1 MGAVAS
7 NSTRITR
14 ATAHRRSPRNRRS
27 SDIVAYR
34 QLVRYREILA
44 WAAHRIYH
52 LDAGLA
58 IDPEIMEDI
67 VEIDRFLNQ
76 LCDSLGH
83 GIDHRYCPF
92 LWAFALGP
100 VPWEEDQSAAQ
111 KALWLDSF
119 HKKVRY
125 RP

>member
-7 NSTRITR
+7 NGAQITP
-14 ATAHRRSPRNRRS
+14 ATARRGNPGNRLS

-34 QLVRYREILA
+34 EIVRYREILA

-58 IDPEIMEDI
+58 IDPDIMEDI

-83 GIDHRYCPF
+83 GIDHRYCPY
-92 LWAFALGP
+92 LWAFSLGP
-100 VPWEEDQSAAQ
+100 VPWEEDQSVAQ
-111 KALWLDSF
+111 KTRWLDSF
-119 HKKVRY
+119 HRKVRY

>member
-1 MGAVAS
+1 MGAMESKHPHA
-7 NSTRITR
+7 
-14 ATAHRRSPRNRRS
+14 APGAARRGDPPTGLA
-27 SDIVAYR
+27 SDIIAYR

-58 IDPEIMEDI
+58 IDPDIMEDI

-83 GIDHRYCPF
+83 GIDHRYCPY

-111 KALWLDSF
+111 KTRWLDSF
-119 HKKVRY
+119 HRKVRY